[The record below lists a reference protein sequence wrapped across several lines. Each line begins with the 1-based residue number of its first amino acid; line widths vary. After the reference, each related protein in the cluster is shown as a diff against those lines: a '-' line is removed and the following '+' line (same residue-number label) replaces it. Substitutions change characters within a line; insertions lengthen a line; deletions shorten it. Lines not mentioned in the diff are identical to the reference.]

1 MGKKK
6 NEREG
11 GLFLRFLFPVS
22 EIKIITKKKNPF
34 LFRFYF
40 PHGVCVC
47 VCVYMDWYI
56 KPTAW

>member
-22 EIKIITKKKNPF
+22 EIKIITKKKKIPF
-34 LFRFYF
+34 FSVFIS
-40 PHGVCVC
+40 HMACVC
-47 VCVYMDWYI
+47 VCVSIWIDI
-56 KPTAW
+56 